1 MAERRPDDRGPGR
14 VLVAVYAVFVLAA
27 GSRAAVQISTKFS
40 DAPLAYVLSA
50 LAAVVYV
57 AATIALA
64 SRGPRAHRAAVACC
78 SFELFGVLAVGTYS
92 LLDRSAFPDATVWS
106 DYGMGYLFIPLVLPV
121 LGLLYLRSRGRPQT
135 ARGRAGA

>member
-1 MAERRPDDRGPGR
+1 MADEGNDRGPGR
-14 VLVAVYAVFVLAA
+14 ALVAVYAVFVLAA

-40 DAPLAYVLSA
+40 DAPTAYVLSA

-92 LLDRSAFPDATVWS
+92 LLDSSAFPDATVWS

-121 LGLLYLRSRGRPQT
+121 LGLLYLHRYGNPRT